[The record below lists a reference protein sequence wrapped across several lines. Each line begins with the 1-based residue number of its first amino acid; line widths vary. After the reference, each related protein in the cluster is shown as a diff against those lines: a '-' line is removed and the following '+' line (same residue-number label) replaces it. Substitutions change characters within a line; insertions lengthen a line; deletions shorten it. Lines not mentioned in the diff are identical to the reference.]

1 MGSGRSVARPPRTR
15 SGWPT
20 TARSSCAA
28 RPSSR
33 AISTTPRR
41 PGRPSTRGA
50 SITPATSAT
59 GTASAP
65 PPPPPPGERGLA
77 GEGKPADE
85 PAAGPALSE
94 VEAARIEA
102 AIKEANRALGINQRV
117 EGWRVWPEA
126 DFPRTHTLKVKRDLV
141 RAWVDAD
148 SPLKVR
154 EGDQE

>member
-1 MGSGRSVARPPRTR
+1 MIVLPNGFNVFPEDIENALHIAGIRDAVVLE
-15 SGWPT
+15 
-20 TARSSCAA
+20 
-28 RPSSR
+28 
-33 AISTTPRR
+33 TTP
-41 PGRPSTRGA
+41 GRIEA
-50 SITPATSAT
+50 VVL
-59 GTASAP
+59 
-65 PPPPPPGERGLA
+65 PGEGPGAPQPPEEQRVSRD
-77 GEGKPADE
+77 GKPADE
-85 PAAGPALSE
+85 PAAGSALSE

-154 EGDQE
+154 EGDQA